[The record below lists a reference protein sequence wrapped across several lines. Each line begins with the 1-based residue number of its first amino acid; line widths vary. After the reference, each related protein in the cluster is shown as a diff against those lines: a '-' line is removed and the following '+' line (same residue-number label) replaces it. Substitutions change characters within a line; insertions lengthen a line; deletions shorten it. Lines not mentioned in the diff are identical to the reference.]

1 MLNFLYFLGGLLL
14 LVGLLSTIFR
24 IAVRRGGRKV
34 VPIDPSAWIIQP
46 EGDISKR
53 LIPLTS
59 VANIRDLG
67 GYRTLDGRTVRW
79 RRVYRSGEL
88 SRLSQEDMAALER
101 LGIRLVCDLRDSRE
115 VKSRPDRLPPG
126 ARSLHCPVYE
136 REFTRAI
143 TPIFLFKRHELG
155 NTLGRGYTDW
165 LEIGAEAYGRLF
177 KALADPGNLPLLFHC
192 TAGKDRAG
200 IGVAIL
206 LALLGVPEETI
217 VADYSLSNLAFDH
230 LYADFLVDNRTD
242 KLGIAGEEV
251 KIMLAANPAW
261 IKSTLKHLH
270 EKYGGAEAYLKNTA
284 GLSQGQIEAIRK
296 NMLADP
302 INEK

>member
-1 MLNFLYFLGGLLL
+1 
-14 LVGLLSTIFR
+14 
-24 IAVRRGGRKV
+24 
-34 VPIDPSAWIIQP
+34 
-46 EGDISKR
+46 
-53 LIPLTS
+53 
-59 VANIRDLG
+59 
-67 GYRTLDGRTVRW
+67 
-79 RRVYRSGEL
+79 
-88 SRLSQEDMAALER
+88 
-101 LGIRLVCDLRDSRE
+101 
-115 VKSRPDRLPPG
+115 
-126 ARSLHCPVYE
+126 
-136 REFTRAI
+136 
-143 TPIFLFKRHELG
+143 LFKRHELG

-270 EKYGGAEAYLKNTA
+270 EKYGGAEAYLKDTA

-296 NMLADP
+296 NILADP